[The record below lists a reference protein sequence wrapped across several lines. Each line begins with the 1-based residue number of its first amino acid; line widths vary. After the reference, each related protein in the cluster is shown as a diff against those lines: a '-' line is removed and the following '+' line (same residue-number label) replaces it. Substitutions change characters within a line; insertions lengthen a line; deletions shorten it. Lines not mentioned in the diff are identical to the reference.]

1 MDDGR
6 SGGAGDGGQEGL
18 AEGEREPAL
27 NAAWGVLRGNEGGG
41 MVSGTMA
48 LSVVVMGAVAV
59 VGCRTLLP
67 GGVCF
72 RMPGNRKKEMREI

>member
-1 MDDGR
+1 
-6 SGGAGDGGQEGL
+6 
-18 AEGEREPAL
+18 
-27 NAAWGVLRGNEGGG
+27 

>member
-1 MDDGR
+1 LDDDR
-6 SGGAGDGGQEGL
+6 SGEGDGGREGL
-18 AEGEREPAL
+18 PEGVRVPAP
-27 NAAWGVLRGNEGGG
+27 NAAWGVLQGNAGGG
-41 MVSGTMA
+41 MLSGTMA

-72 RMPGNRKKEMREI
+72 RMSGNRKKEMREI